1 MRTSSTT
8 KLRKADFVK
17 NILSYVT
24 PLSGREI
31 KDWIVEHTTRQ
42 TEYSKI
48 ARTMLRYMNLADS
61 AMYRIDVSPVGTGI
75 GERRK
80 GRPNVTKIK
89 NAELSRQNDAKK

>member
-1 MRTSSTT
+1 MEVIRN
-8 KLRKADFVK
+8 KGGAVK
-17 NILSYVT
+17 NILSYMT
-24 PLSGREI
+24 PISGSEI
-31 KDWIVEHTTRQ
+31 KSWIVEHTTHQ